1 MVSPVKITWHIIQRI
16 SNSLSNINIMRIKPK
31 NQRIFRIDQITQDGE
46 NAKQIELPQLSST
59 VSQATI
65 QRDIH
70 MPILQRKNKTDI
82 FIINLIES
90 TAGAPVLW
98 MFSSL
103 FRLWLGDDLEL
114 LAYAL
119 TISIAAAMHWVVV
132 NHYITAMVV
141 GEE

>member
-1 MVSPVKITWHIIQRI
+1 MQNRLNCPNCHLQYRKLLYKEI
-16 SNSLSNINIMRIKPK
+16 SICPYC
-31 NQRIFRIDQITQDGE
+31 
-46 NAKQIELPQLSST
+46 NAKI
-59 VSQATI
+59 
-65 QRDIH
+65 
-70 MPILQRKNKTDI
+70 KTDI